1 MKNINADVPVAG
13 IPVDRSHLVG
23 LNHFAFHTELCDVPL
38 DIYFDY
44 TPPEK
49 GTFYEPAVEEAI
61 SIEYVYLFGEVGVSL
76 TGVLGDSLFEE
87 IEQAIWDSRGG
98 DL

>member
-1 MKNINADVPVAG
+1 METEKS
-13 IPVDRSHLVG
+13 VDRSHLLG
-23 LNHFAFHTELCDVPL
+23 LNFFMFETELCDVPL

-44 TPPEK
+44 TPPER

-61 SIEYVYLFGEVGVSL
+61 ALEYVYLHGEVGVSL
-76 TGVLGDSLFEE
+76 TGVLGDALLEE